1 MTTTKTAT
9 AAEKRFIN
17 ISNHPSTRWSNEQL
31 QAAQEFGRVF
41 DIPFPN
47 VPATAGTEDISHL
60 ADEIFQ
66 QLLESNPVT
75 VMTVM
80 VAGEFTL
87 AYAIITRC
95 LRAGIT
101 VVAACSDRCTE
112 EVVNDDGTTTKTVI
126 FKFVQFREFPK
137 L

>member
-1 MTTTKTAT
+1 MKESTTKMAETT
-9 AAEKRFIN
+9 AAETFIN
-17 ISNHPSTRWSNEQL
+17 VSNHPSTRWGNEQL
-31 QAAQEFGRVF
+31 QAAQKFGNIV
-41 DIPFPN
+41 DIAFPS
-47 VPATAGTEDISHL
+47 VPATAGTTDISHL

-66 QLLESNPVT
+66 QLLERKPKA
-75 VMTVM
+75 VM